1 MLEWVAMPSS
11 RGSSQPRELNPLSL
25 SFLCWQVGSKTSAAW
40 EAPTPE
46 QLFFL
51 HQNFLS
57 K

>member
-11 RGSSQPRELNPLSL
+11 RGSSQPGELNPLSL